1 MSRSAHPVSTTFALV
16 AAASLGTVLACSS
29 DGGRVPFV
37 TPPPPACTLGALACD
52 PSGKLTRCEA
62 SASADGGVATVVYDD
77 CAATGRICSA
87 TLRACAACEPGSGTC
102 ADDVPSLCRAD
113 GSGFDVGE
121 ACDTTAGV
129 ACRGGRCTN
138 LCAEASRTRSN
149 VGCEYWAVDLDN
161 ARIDA
166 ALNAAA
172 QQFAVVVS
180 NTESGVTALVTVE
193 VDDAPPGAP
202 PQLRT
207 VGRARV
213 LPNSLEVF
221 RLGPREV
228 DGSPEGEFDTGTGT
242 ALTRHA
248 FRVRS
253 TVPIV
258 AYQFNPLENANVFS
272 NDASL
277 LLPTPAL
284 VAAGLSYVV
293 AGWPQTIARTD
304 DPATNFDRDLR
315 AFLTVVGTQNG
326 TRVKVVPATDVIP
339 GGPVAARLAKG
350 TPIEV
355 TLDAFD
361 VLNLESGGFNAD
373 FTGSTV
379 EASGPVAVFSGSEA
393 SDAPAFNSL
402 GERSCCADHLEEQ
415 ASPLRTLGQRFVSV
429 RSPNRTR
436 ALQAAG
442 ASVGTFVEP
451 EFVRVVASAEGSTT
465 VRTTLAGDDASFV
478 LAARGESRTIRA
490 TRDFA
495 IAASAPVVVA
505 NVQGSQE
512 AAGVAR
518 GLPGGDPSLLF
529 VSPFEQW
536 RSDYVF
542 LTPDK
547 YSFDFIVVAAEAA
560 AQVYL
565 DGVKLGPESCEITPF
580 RGLPTGT
587 EPAPDLVSY
596 RCQLSF
602 PVIDPS
608 KPAPQNLLP
617 GRQNDGVHRLQ
628 STRTVSLA
636 VYGFD
641 AFVSYAYLGGTQLK
655 ELVIQ

>member
-1 MSRSAHPVSTTFALV
+1 MMRGTSRAFFV
-16 AAASLGTVLACSS
+16 AVASGLAIACSAS
-29 DGGRVPFV
+29 SGKVPAPE
-37 TPPPPACTLGALACD
+37 PPRDACTVGALACD
-52 PSGKLTRCEA
+52 SAGRLTRCEHAVDAGA
-62 SASADGGVATVVYDD
+62 SFAVADD
-77 CAATGRICSA
+77 CGARGLVCS
-87 TLRACAACEPGSGTC
+87 TSRRACTVCEPGSGSCDT
-102 ADDVPSLCRAD
+102 DDVPSICRDD
-113 GSGFDVGE
+113 GTGYDAAA
-121 ACDTTAGV
+121 ACDTAAGL
-129 ACRGGRCTN
+129 ACRNGRCAN
-138 LCAEASRTRSN
+138 LCNEASRTRSN

-180 NTESGVTALVTVE
+180 NTESGITALVTVE
-193 VDDAPPGAP
+193 VDDAAPGESP
-202 PQLRT
+202 RLRT
-207 VGRARV
+207 VARARV

-284 VAAGLSYVV
+284 LANGLSYVV
-293 AGWPQTIARTD
+293 AGWPQTIARSD
-304 DPATNFDRDLR
+304 DPSTNFDRDLR
-315 AFLTVVGTQNG
+315 AFITIVGTADG
-326 TRVKVVPATDVIP
+326 TTVRVVPTADVIAGGPLTTRVSA
-339 GGPVAARLAKG
+339 GS
-350 TPIEV
+350 PIEV

-361 VLNLESGGFNAD
+361 VLNLESGAFNAD

-379 EASGPVAVFSGSEA
+379 EASSAVAVFSGSEA
-393 SDAPAFNSL
+393 SDAPFFATL

-415 ASPLRTLGQRFVSV
+415 AAPLRTLGRRFLSA

-442 ASVGTFVEP
+442 SSVGSFVEP
-451 EFVRVVASAEGSTT
+451 EFVRVVASATGPTT
-465 VRTTLAGDDASFV
+465 VRTTLVGEDASFT
-478 LAARGESRTIRA
+478 LSKRGESRTLRV

-495 IAASAPVVVA
+495 LDASEPVVVA

-529 VSPFEQW
+529 VAPREQW
-536 RSDYVF
+536 RADYVF

-547 YSFDFIVVAAEAA
+547 YSFDFIIVSAEAA

-565 DGVKLGPESCEITPF
+565 DGVKLGPESCEVTPF
-580 RGLPTGT
+580 TGLPFGS
-587 EPAPDLVSY
+587 EPPSALATY

-608 KPAPQNLLP
+608 KPAPQNLSP

-628 STRTVSLA
+628 STRPVSLA

-655 ELVIQ
+655 EFDLQ

>member
-1 MSRSAHPVSTTFALV
+1 MTTATARALCLAVAIGAVGAACGSQDSGSPLVRPV
-16 AAASLGTVLACSS
+16 
-29 DGGRVPFV
+29 D
-37 TPPPPACTLGALACD
+37 PACTIGALACD
-52 PSGKLTRCEA
+52 ASGRLTRCES
-62 SASADGGVATVVYDD
+62 SAAADGGAAVAVLDD
-77 CAATGRICSA
+77 CKARGAVCSA
-87 TLRACAACEPGSGTC
+87 ALRACAACEPGTGTC
-102 ADDVPSLCRAD
+102 DEDGNPSLCRAD
-113 GSGFDVGE
+113 GSGYDVG
-121 ACDTTAGV
+121 APCDAAGGI
-129 ACRGGRCTN
+129 ACRDGRCLN
-138 LCAEASRTRSN
+138 LCAEAARTRSN

-180 NTESGVTALVTVE
+180 NAEAGITALVTVE
-193 VDDAPPGAP
+193 VDDALPGDPPR
-202 PQLRT
+202 LRT

-213 LPNSLEVF
+213 LPNTLEVF

-228 DGSPEGEFDTGTGT
+228 DGSPEGEFDTGPGT

-284 VAAGLSYVV
+284 VASGLSYVV

-315 AFLTVVGTQNG
+315 AFLTVVGTQSG
-326 TRVKVVPATDVIP
+326 TRVKVVPATDVVA
-339 GGPVAARLAKG
+339 GGPIAARVAKG

-393 SDAPAFNSL
+393 SDAPAFSSL

-451 EFVRVVASAEGSTT
+451 EFVRVVATAEGATT
-465 VRTTLAGDDASFV
+465 VRTTLAGEDASFV
-478 LAARGESRTIRA
+478 LPARGESRTLRV

-495 IAASAPVVVA
+495 IAASAAIVVA

-529 VSPFEQW
+529 VSPVEQW
-536 RSDYVF
+536 RTDYVF

-547 YSFDFIVVAAEAA
+547 YSFDFIVVAAEAS

-565 DGVKLGPESCEITPF
+565 DGVKLGPESCEVTPF
-580 RGLPTGT
+580 RGIAAGS
-587 EPAPDLVSY
+587 EAAPDLVSY

-628 STRTVSLA
+628 STRAVSLS

-641 AFVSYAYLGGTQLK
+641 AFVSYSYLGGTQLK

>member
-1 MSRSAHPVSTTFALV
+1 MTAVVIRAVLV
-16 AAASLGTVLACSS
+16 VCAASLAFACSAS
-29 DGGRVPFV
+29 SARVP
-37 TPPPPACTLGALACD
+37 PPEPAPAACVVGALSCD
-52 PSGKLTRCEA
+52 AQGNLQRCTAAVDAGA
-62 SASADGGVATVVYDD
+62 SLVVADD
-77 CAATGRICSA
+77 CVARSLICSP
-87 TLRACAACEPGSGTC
+87 TLRACAVCEPGSGTC
-102 ADDVPSLCRAD
+102 TEDEVPSLCRAD
-113 GSGFDVGE
+113 GTGYDVAA
-121 ACDTTAGV
+121 ACNTSAGL
-129 ACRGGRCTN
+129 ACRNGRCAN
-138 LCAEASRTRSN
+138 LCNEASQSRSN

-180 NTESGVTALVTVE
+180 NTESGITALVTVE
-193 VDDAPPGAP
+193 VDDAAPGEP

-207 VGRARV
+207 VARARV

-284 VAAGLSYVV
+284 VASGLSYVV
-293 AGWPQTIARTD
+293 AGWPQTIARSD
-304 DPATNFDRDLR
+304 DPSTNFDRDLR
-315 AFLTVVGTQNG
+315 AFITIVGTANR
-326 TRVKVVPATDVIP
+326 TTVRVVPTADVIA
-339 GGPVAARLAKG
+339 GGPLASRVSAG

-355 TLDAFD
+355 TLDPFD
-361 VLNLESGGFNAD
+361 VLNLESGAFNAD

-379 EASGPVAVFSGSEA
+379 EASGPVAVFSGNEA
-393 SDAPAFNSL
+393 SDAPFFATL

-415 ASPLRTLGQRFVSV
+415 AAPLRTLGRRFVSA

-442 ASVGTFVEP
+442 ATVGSFVEP
-451 EFVRVVASAEGSTT
+451 EFVRVVASAAGPTT
-465 VRTTLAGDDASFV
+465 VRTTLAGEDASFT
-478 LAARGESRTIRA
+478 LPQRGASRTLRV

-495 IAASAPVVVA
+495 LDASEPVVVA
-505 NVQGSQE
+505 SVQGSQE

-529 VSPFEQW
+529 VAPREQW
-536 RSDYVF
+536 RPDYVF

-547 YSFDFIVVAAEAA
+547 YSFDFVIVAAEAA

-565 DGVKLGPESCEITPF
+565 DGVKLGPESCEVTPLT
-580 RGLPTGT
+580 GLPFGN
-587 EPAPDLVSY
+587 EPAAALVTY

-602 PVIDPS
+602 PVIDPA
-608 KPAPQNLLP
+608 KPAPQNLAP

-628 STRTVSLA
+628 STRPVSLA

-655 ELVIQ
+655 EFNIQ

>member
-1 MSRSAHPVSTTFALV
+1 MT
-16 AAASLGTVLACSS
+16 AASLRALGLASAATLAVACGASS
-29 DGGRVPFV
+29 GRVPSPEPV
-37 TPPPPACTLGALACD
+37 TPACTVGALSCT
-52 PSGKLTRCEA
+52 PQGKLVRCEA
-62 SASADGGVATVVYDD
+62 SSDAGVAFVTADD
-77 CAATGRICSA
+77 CSARGLVCSA
-87 TLRACAACEPGSGTC
+87 TLRACAACEPGTGTC
-102 ADDVPSLCRAD
+102 SEDEVPSLCRPD
-113 GSGFDVGE
+113 GTGYELGT
-121 ACDTTAGV
+121 ACDTGAGL
-129 ACRGGRCTN
+129 ACRNGRCAN
-138 LCAEASRTRSN
+138 LCNEAAQSRSN

-180 NTESGVTALVTVE
+180 NTESGITAVVTVE
-193 VDDAPPGAP
+193 VDDAEPGQP

-207 VGRARV
+207 VARARV

-284 VAAGLSYVV
+284 VASGLSYVV
-293 AGWPQTIARTD
+293 AGWPQTIARSD
-304 DPATNFDRDLR
+304 DPSTNFDRDLR
-315 AFLTVVGTQNG
+315 AFLTVVGTASR
-326 TRVKVVPATDVIP
+326 TTVRVVPTADVVA
-339 GGPVAARLAKG
+339 GGPLPSRVAAG

-355 TLDAFD
+355 TLDPFD
-361 VLNLESGGFNAD
+361 VLNLESGAFNAD

-393 SDAPAFNSL
+393 SDAPAFTTL

-415 ASPLRTLGQRFVSV
+415 AAPLRTLGRRFVSA

-442 ASVGTFVEP
+442 ATVGSFVEP
-451 EFVRVVASAEGSTT
+451 EFVRVVASAAGPTT
-465 VRTTLAGDDASFV
+465 VRTTLTGEDAAFT
-478 LAARGESRTIRA
+478 LTKRGESRTLRV

-495 IAASAPVVVA
+495 LDASEPVVVA

-529 VSPFEQW
+529 VAPREQW
-536 RSDYVF
+536 RPDYVF

-547 YSFDFIVVAAEAA
+547 YSFDFIIVAAEAA

-565 DGVKLGPESCEITPF
+565 DGVKLGAESCEVTPF
-580 RGLPTGT
+580 TGLPFGN
-587 EPAPDLVSY
+587 EPATALVTY

-608 KPAPQNLLP
+608 KPAPQNLAP

-628 STRTVSLA
+628 STRPVSLA

-655 ELVIQ
+655 EFNIQ